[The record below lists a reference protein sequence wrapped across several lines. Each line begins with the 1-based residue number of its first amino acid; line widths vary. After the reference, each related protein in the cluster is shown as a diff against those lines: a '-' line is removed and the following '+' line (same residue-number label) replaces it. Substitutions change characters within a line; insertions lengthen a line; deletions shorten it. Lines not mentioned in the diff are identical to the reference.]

1 VLPATSTLERDDIGH
16 STRDSLMIAM
26 RRVVPPPG
34 EARDDYD
41 IFAGIA
47 DRMGA
52 RDAFTEGRSVM
63 DWLKK
68 LYEQSRSRMAESGC
82 DLPEFDVFWS
92 RGGVRLPANDQ
103 PVVAFGSFRADPRAH
118 PLGTPSGRIELHSKT
133 IASFALP
140 DCPGHPSWLE
150 PREWLGSPRVAQ
162 YPLHMLSDQPY
173 TKLHSQLDH
182 SSYSLA
188 NKVDRREPIHIHPAD
203 AAARAIEDGALVRV
217 FNDRGTCLAAARID
231 EALRPG
237 VVKLS
242 TGAWW
247 DPVSPGEP
255 DSIDRHGNPNTLT
268 RDQGAS
274 SLSQGCAAQSC
285 LVEVALW
292 LGKVP
297 DVQAFELPRLRA
309 LPPTESTST

>member
-1 VLPATSTLERDDIGH
+1 
-16 STRDSLMIAM
+16 
-26 RRVVPPPG
+26 
-34 EARDDYD
+34 
-41 IFAGIA
+41 
-47 DRMGA
+47 
-52 RDAFTEGRSVM
+52 
-63 DWLKK
+63 
-68 LYEQSRSRMAESGC
+68 
-82 DLPEFDVFWS
+82 
-92 RGGVRLPANDQ
+92 
-103 PVVAFGSFRADPRAH
+103 
-118 PLGTPSGRIELHSKT
+118 
-133 IASFALP
+133 
-140 DCPGHPSWLE
+140 
-150 PREWLGSPRVAQ
+150 
-162 YPLHMLSDQPY
+162 MLSDQPY